1 MNSITNIDENT
12 KYINGIVEN
21 DFAILQQMYKES
33 LPEVVKYVKRNSGT
47 LDDAKDIFQEGIL
60 VIFKKAKEGN
70 LTLTTSFHNFLF
82 LVCKRIWLKKLTK
95 KGKKEVPF
103 EEEWEFSFEDTLE
116 EEFLQHKK
124 WKLFHQKFQQL
135 AEECQK
141 VLKMWFNKQSSKTIA
156 QEMGYTEDYAKRK
169 KYKCKAG
176 LTELIKKDALYK
188 DLTAK

>member
-1 MNSITNIDENT
+1 MNTTSTDRNT
-12 KYINGIVEN
+12 IYLKGIVEN
-21 DFAILQQMYKES
+21 DFTILQQIYDES
-33 LPEVVKYVKRNSGT
+33 LPEVIKYVKRNSGT
-47 LDDAKDIFQEGIL
+47 TDDAKDVFQEGIM
-60 VIFKKAKEGN
+60 VIFKQIKEGR

-95 KGKKEVPF
+95 KGKNEVPF
-103 EEEWEFSFEDTLE
+103 EDEWEFSFEDTFE
-116 EEFLQHKK
+116 EEFLTSKK

-135 AEECQK
+135 AEECQR
-141 VLKMWFNKQSSKTIA
+141 VLKMWFNKKSSKEIA

-169 KYKCKAG
+169 KYKCKMS